1 MAAQRPASV
10 HCVAICRLEVM
21 IKMIGCVKLSDG
33 LAVRL
38 DALCRWYDVDA
49 NEMVA
54 ALLKDAYAEM
64 WKDVKKD
71 RFYEYWEE

>member
-1 MAAQRPASV
+1 
-10 HCVAICRLEVM
+10 
-21 IKMIGCVKLSDG
+21 MIGCVKLSDG

-49 NEMVA
+49 NEMVS
-54 ALLKDAYAEM
+54 ALIKDAYAEM